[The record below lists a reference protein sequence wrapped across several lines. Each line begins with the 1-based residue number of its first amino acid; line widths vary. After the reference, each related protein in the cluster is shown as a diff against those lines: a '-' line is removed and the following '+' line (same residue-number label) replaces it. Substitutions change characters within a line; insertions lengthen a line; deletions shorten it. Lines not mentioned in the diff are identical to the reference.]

1 MSDVPKTWKESPR
14 EDEENASDGD
24 SAPTRVH
31 HEVWKSCKATILF
44 LLEKELIRTD
54 RFKLKVKEKKKSKSN
69 IRKEGRCNELLAC

>member
-24 SAPTRVH
+24 SAPTGYTTRYG
-31 HEVWKSCKATILF
+31 ELSMEEKATILF

-54 RFKLKVKEKKKSKSN
+54 RLKLKVKKKEQ
-69 IRKEGRCNELLAC
+69 I